1 MAMQTIEIRNIGP
14 LVDTGIISV
23 SQVMLLIGEQSTGKS
38 TFMKIL
44 CFCCWLEKQVMVS
57 GDSIV
62 SKYTHYYRFWNE
74 LKKFHHF
81 NDDFLSDGS
90 YIKYDGSAIQIE
102 MQGRKRNAKIVRKP
116 KFAEIRHNFKISFL
130 PSERN
135 LLSSIQNI
143 ENLYRSKDVDMLFNY
158 ILEWGEAR
166 SQFSVTHPLNLVFV
180 DKMKY
185 HYDEKSGDVL
195 TLADGHSKIKPYYAS
210 SGVQSALPIQ
220 VLATYLA
227 NEVGTSAKISPV
239 EYLKQ
244 LDLTDAKI
252 DKNVLTALLS
262 KLVEK
267 RSSFKINI
275 EELAKISPS
284 LGSVFTNLQK
294 RSSYRSF
301 HMFIEELEQ
310 NLFPK
315 AQFELVK
322 MLVELLKLMDAK
334 NTDYKSTVFLTTHS
348 PYVLTALNVM
358 MLASAAYEKSPDRVK
373 DLGLND
379 YVLPKDSYSAYCI
392 KDGRFENIVD
402 EEYGFIKGD
411 FLDSVSELVDNY
423 TFELNSIIYG
433 NAEG

>member
-1 MAMQTIEIRNIGP
+1 MQTIEIRNIGP
-14 LVDTGIISV
+14 LVETGIIQV

-44 CFCCWLEKQVMVS
+44 CFCCWLEKQVMIG

-81 NDDFLSDGS
+81 NDEFLSDSS

-102 MQGRKRNAKIVRKP
+102 MRGKKRNAKIVRKP
-116 KFAEIRHNFKISFL
+116 KFAEIRHNLKISFL

-143 ENLYRSKDVDMLFNY
+143 ENLYRAKDVDMLFNY

-166 SQFSVTHPLNLVFV
+166 LQFGVANPLDLVFV

-185 HYDEKSGDVL
+185 HYDAKNGDVL

-227 NEVGTSAKISPV
+227 GEVGTSAKISPV
-239 EYLKQ
+239 DYLKQ
-244 LDLTDAKI
+244 LDLTDSKI
-252 DKNVLTALLS
+252 DIKVMTSVLKN
-262 KLVEK
+262 
-267 RSSFKINI
+267 IQN
-275 EELAKISPS
+275 
-284 LGSVFTNLQK
+284 
-294 RSSYRSF
+294 RSSYKSF

-322 MLVELLKLMDAK
+322 MLVGLLKKMEHK
-334 NTDYKSTVFLTTHS
+334 STGYTSTVFLATHS

-358 MLASAAYEKSPDRVK
+358 MLASAAYEMSPDKVN
-373 DLGLND
+373 DLGLED
-379 YVLPKDSYSAYCI
+379 YVLPKGAYSAYCI

-402 EEYGFIKGD
+402 EEFGFIKGD

>member
-1 MAMQTIEIRNIGP
+1 MQAIEIRNIGP
-14 LVDTGIISV
+14 LVETGIIPV

-44 CFCCWLEKQVMVS
+44 CFCCWLEKQVMIG

-81 NDDFLSDGS
+81 NDEFLSDSS

-102 MQGRKRNAKIVRKP
+102 MRGKKRNAKIVRKP
-116 KFAEIRHNFKISFL
+116 KFAAIRHNLKISFL

-166 SQFSVTHPLNLVFV
+166 LQFGVANPLDLVFV

-185 HYDEKSGDVL
+185 HYDAKNGDVL
-195 TLADGHSKIKPYYAS
+195 TLADGYSKIKPYYAS

-227 NEVGTSAKISPV
+227 GEVGTSAKISPV

-244 LDLTDAKI
+244 LDLTDSKI
-252 DKNVLTALLS
+252 DIKVMTSVLKN
-262 KLVEK
+262 
-267 RSSFKINI
+267 IQN
-275 EELAKISPS
+275 
-284 LGSVFTNLQK
+284 
-294 RSSYRSF
+294 RSSYKSF

-322 MLVELLKLMDAK
+322 MLVGLLKKMEQ
-334 NTDYKSTVFLTTHS
+334 KSTGYTSMVFLTTHS

-358 MLASAAYEKSPDRVK
+358 MLASAAYEMSPNKVN
-373 DLGLND
+373 DLGLED
-379 YVLPKDSYSAYCI
+379 YVLPKGAYSAYCI

-402 EEYGFIKGD
+402 EEFGFIKGD

-423 TFELNSIIYG
+423 TFKLNSIIYG
-433 NAEG
+433 NTEG

>member
-1 MAMQTIEIRNIGP
+1 MQTIEIRNIGP
-14 LVDTGIISV
+14 LVETGIIPV

-44 CFCCWLEKQVMVS
+44 CFCCWLEKQVMIG

-81 NDDFLSDGS
+81 NDEFLSDSS

-102 MQGRKRNAKIVRKP
+102 MRGKKRNAKIVRKP
-116 KFAEIRHNFKISFL
+116 KFAEIRHNLKISFL

-166 SQFSVTHPLNLVFV
+166 LQFGVANPLDLVFV

-185 HYDEKSGDVL
+185 HYDAKNGDVL

-227 NEVGTSAKISPV
+227 GEVGTSAKISPV
-239 EYLKQ
+239 DYLKQ
-244 LDLTDAKI
+244 LDLTDSKI
-252 DKNVLTALLS
+252 DIKVMTSVLKN
-262 KLVEK
+262 
-267 RSSFKINI
+267 IQN
-275 EELAKISPS
+275 
-284 LGSVFTNLQK
+284 
-294 RSSYRSF
+294 RSSYKSF

-322 MLVELLKLMDAK
+322 MLVGLLKKMEQK
-334 NTDYKSTVFLTTHS
+334 STGYTSTVFLTTHS

-358 MLASAAYEKSPDRVK
+358 MLASAAYEMSPDKVN
-373 DLGLND
+373 DLGLED
-379 YVLPKDSYSAYCI
+379 YVLPMGAYSAYCI

-402 EEYGFIKGD
+402 EEFGFIKGD

-433 NAEG
+433 NTEG

>member
-1 MAMQTIEIRNIGP
+1 MQTIEIRNIGP
-14 LVDTGIISV
+14 LVETGIIPV

-44 CFCCWLEKQVMVS
+44 CFCCWLEKQVMIG

-81 NDDFLSDGS
+81 NDEFLSDSS

-102 MQGRKRNAKIVRKP
+102 MRGKKRNAKIVRKP
-116 KFAEIRHNFKISFL
+116 KFAEIRHNLKISFL

-166 SQFSVTHPLNLVFV
+166 LQFGVANPLDLVFV

-185 HYDEKSGDVL
+185 HYDAKNGDVL

-227 NEVGTSAKISPV
+227 GEVGTSAKISPV
-239 EYLKQ
+239 DYLKQ
-244 LDLTDAKI
+244 LDLTDSKI
-252 DKNVLTALLS
+252 DIKVMTSVLKN
-262 KLVEK
+262 
-267 RSSFKINI
+267 IQN
-275 EELAKISPS
+275 
-284 LGSVFTNLQK
+284 
-294 RSSYRSF
+294 RSSYKSF

-322 MLVELLKLMDAK
+322 MLVGLLKKMEQK
-334 NTDYKSTVFLTTHS
+334 STGYTSTVFLTTHS
-348 PYVLTALNVM
+348 PYVLMALNVM
-358 MLASAAYEKSPDRVK
+358 MLASAAYEMSPDKVN
-373 DLGLND
+373 DLGLED
-379 YVLPKDSYSAYCI
+379 YVLPKGAYSAYCI

-402 EEYGFIKGD
+402 EEFGFIKGD

-433 NAEG
+433 NTEG

>member
-1 MAMQTIEIRNIGP
+1 MQTIEIRNIGP
-14 LVDTGIISV
+14 LVETGIIPV

-44 CFCCWLEKQVMVS
+44 CFCCWLEKQVMIG

-81 NDDFLSDGS
+81 NDEFLSDSS

-102 MQGRKRNAKIVRKP
+102 MRGKKRNAKIVRKP
-116 KFAEIRHNFKISFL
+116 KFAEIRHNLKISFL

-166 SQFSVTHPLNLVFV
+166 LQFGVANPLDLVFV

-185 HYDEKSGDVL
+185 HYDAKNGDVL

-227 NEVGTSAKISPV
+227 GEVGTSAKISPV
-239 EYLKQ
+239 DYLKQ
-244 LDLTDAKI
+244 LDLTDSKI
-252 DKNVLTALLS
+252 DIKVMTSVLKN
-262 KLVEK
+262 
-267 RSSFKINI
+267 IQN
-275 EELAKISPS
+275 
-284 LGSVFTNLQK
+284 
-294 RSSYRSF
+294 RSSYKSF

-322 MLVELLKLMDAK
+322 MLVGLLKKMEHK
-334 NTDYKSTVFLTTHS
+334 STGYTSTVFLTTHS

-358 MLASAAYEKSPDRVK
+358 MLASAAYEMSPDKVN
-373 DLGLND
+373 DLGLED
-379 YVLPKDSYSAYCI
+379 YVLPKGAYSAYCI

-402 EEYGFIKGD
+402 EEFGFIKGD

-433 NAEG
+433 NTEG

>member
-1 MAMQTIEIRNIGP
+1 MQTIEIRNIGP
-14 LVDTGIISV
+14 LVETGIIPV

-44 CFCCWLEKQVMVS
+44 CFCCWLEKQVMIG

-81 NDDFLSDGS
+81 NDEFLSDSS

-102 MQGRKRNAKIVRKP
+102 MRGKKRNAKIVRKP
-116 KFAEIRHNFKISFL
+116 KFAAIRHNLKISFL

-166 SQFSVTHPLNLVFV
+166 LQFGVANPLDLVFV

-185 HYDEKSGDVL
+185 YYDAKNGDVL

-227 NEVGTSAKISPV
+227 GEVGTSAKISPV

-244 LDLTDAKI
+244 LDLTDSKI
-252 DKNVLTALLS
+252 DIKVMTSVLKN
-262 KLVEK
+262 
-267 RSSFKINI
+267 IQN
-275 EELAKISPS
+275 
-284 LGSVFTNLQK
+284 
-294 RSSYRSF
+294 RSSYKSF

-322 MLVELLKLMDAK
+322 MLVGLLKKMEQ
-334 NTDYKSTVFLTTHS
+334 KSTGYTSMVFLTTHS

-358 MLASAAYEKSPDRVK
+358 MLASAAYEMSPDKVN
-373 DLGLND
+373 DLGLED
-379 YVLPKDSYSAYCI
+379 YVLPKGAYSAYCI

-402 EEYGFIKGD
+402 EEFGFIKGD
-411 FLDSVSELVDNY
+411 FLDSISELVDNY

-433 NAEG
+433 NTEG

>member
-1 MAMQTIEIRNIGP
+1 MQTIEIRNIGP
-14 LVDTGIISV
+14 LRETGIVPV

-38 TFMKIL
+38 TFMKVL
-44 CFCCWLEKQVMVS
+44 CFCCWLEKQVMIG

-81 NDDFLSDGS
+81 NDDFLSDSS
-90 YIKYDGSAIQIE
+90 YIKYDGYAIQIE
-102 MQGRKRNAKIVRKP
+102 MRGKKRNARILRKP
-116 KFAEIRHNFKISFL
+116 NFAEIRHNLKISFL

-166 SQFSVTHPLNLVFV
+166 SQFNVEHPLDLVFV
-180 DKMKY
+180 EKMKY
-185 HYDEKSGDVL
+185 HYDAKNGDIL

-227 NEVGTSAKISPV
+227 GEVGTSAKISPV

-244 LDLTDAKI
+244 STLLTDSKI
-252 DKNVLTALLS
+252 DVKVLSAVLSEMLRSKDTSKPIGIKEIPASVENVLNNLL
-262 KLVEK
+262 
-267 RSSFKINI
+267 N
-275 EELAKISPS
+275 
-284 LGSVFTNLQK
+284 

-315 AQFELVK
+315 AQFDLVK
-322 MLVELLKLMDAK
+322 MLVGLLKKMEQK
-334 NTDYKSTVFLTTHS
+334 PTGYTSTVFLTTHS

-358 MLASAAYEKSPDRVK
+358 MLASIAYEKSPDRVREI
-373 DLGLND
+373 GLEDN
-379 YVLPKDSYSAYCI
+379 VLPKGAYSAYCI
-392 KDGRFENIVD
+392 KDGCFENIVD

-433 NAEG
+433 SAEG

>member
-1 MAMQTIEIRNIGP
+1 MQTIEIRNIGP
-14 LVDTGIISV
+14 LRDTGIVPV

-44 CFCCWLEKQVMVS
+44 CFCYWLEKQVMIG

-74 LKKFHHF
+74 LKRFHHL
-81 NDDFLSDGS
+81 NDEFLSDSS

-102 MQGRKRNAKIVRKP
+102 MPGKKRNAKIFRKP
-116 KFAEIRHNFKISFL
+116 KFADIRHNLKISFL

-166 SQFSVTHPLNLVFV
+166 SQFNVAHPLDLVFV
-180 DKMKY
+180 DNMKY
-185 HYDEKSGDVL
+185 HYDAKNGDML
-195 TLADGHSKIKPYYAS
+195 TLADGHSRIKPYYAS

-220 VLATYLA
+220 VIATYLA
-227 NEVGTSAKISPV
+227 GEVGTSAKKSPV

-244 LDLTDAKI
+244 LDLLDSKDVKALTT
-252 DKNVLTALLS
+252 VLNNML
-262 KLVEK
+262 
-267 RSSFKINI
+267 N
-275 EELAKISPS
+275 
-284 LGSVFTNLQK
+284 

-322 MLVELLKLMDAK
+322 MLVELLKQMDK
-334 NTDYKSTVFLTTHS
+334 KPTGYTSTVFLTTHS

-358 MLASAAYEKSPDRVK
+358 MLASAAYEMSPDKVS
-373 DLGLND
+373 DLGLED
-379 YVLPKDSYSAYCI
+379 YVLPKGAYSAYCI
-392 KDGRFENIVD
+392 KDGCFENIVD

>member
-1 MAMQTIEIRNIGP
+1 MQTIEIRNIGP
-14 LVDTGIISV
+14 LTETGTVPV

-44 CFCCWLEKQVMVS
+44 CFCCWLEKQVMIG

-81 NDDFLSDGS
+81 NDEFLSDSS

-102 MQGRKRNAKIVRKP
+102 MRGKKRNAKIVRKP
-116 KFAEIRHNFKISFL
+116 KFAEIRHNLKISFL

-166 SQFSVTHPLNLVFV
+166 LQFGVANPLDLVFV

-185 HYDEKSGDVL
+185 HYDAKNGDVL

-227 NEVGTSAKISPV
+227 GEVGTSAKISPV
-239 EYLKQ
+239 DYLKQ
-244 LDLTDAKI
+244 LDLTDSKI
-252 DKNVLTALLS
+252 DIKVMTSVLKN
-262 KLVEK
+262 
-267 RSSFKINI
+267 IQN
-275 EELAKISPS
+275 
-284 LGSVFTNLQK
+284 
-294 RSSYRSF
+294 RSSYKSF

-322 MLVELLKLMDAK
+322 MLVGLLKKMEQK
-334 NTDYKSTVFLTTHS
+334 STGYTSTVFLTTHS

-358 MLASAAYEKSPDRVK
+358 MLASAAYEMSPDKVN
-373 DLGLND
+373 DLGLED
-379 YVLPKDSYSAYCI
+379 YVLPKGAYSAYCI

-402 EEYGFIKGD
+402 EEFGFIKGD
-411 FLDSVSELVDNY
+411 FLDSVSELVDNS
-423 TFELNSIIYG
+423 N
-433 NAEG
+433 NV

>member
-1 MAMQTIEIRNIGP
+1 MQTIEIRNIGP
-14 LVDTGIISV
+14 LAETGVVPV

-44 CFCCWLEKQVMVS
+44 CFCCWLEKRVMIG
-57 GDSIV
+57 GDSIL
-62 SKYTHYYRFWNE
+62 SRYTHYYRFWNE

-81 NDDFLSDGS
+81 NDDFLSDSS

-102 MQGRKRNAKIVRKP
+102 MRGKKRNAKIVRKP
-116 KFAEIRHNFKISFL
+116 KFAEIRHNLKISFL

-166 SQFSVTHPLNLVFV
+166 LQFNVLHPLDLVFV

-185 HYDEKSGDVL
+185 HYDAKNGDVL

-227 NEVGTSAKISPV
+227 GEVGTSAKISPV
-239 EYLKQ
+239 DYLKQ
-244 LDLTDAKI
+244 LDLTDSKI
-252 DKNVLTALLS
+252 DIKVMTSVLKN
-262 KLVEK
+262 
-267 RSSFKINI
+267 IQN
-275 EELAKISPS
+275 
-284 LGSVFTNLQK
+284 
-294 RSSYRSF
+294 RSSYKSF

-322 MLVELLKLMDAK
+322 MLVGLLKKMEQ
-334 NTDYKSTVFLTTHS
+334 KSTGYTSMVFLTTHS

-358 MLASAAYEKSPDRVK
+358 MLASAAYEISHDKVH
-373 DLGLND
+373 DLGLED
-379 YVLPKDSYSAYCI
+379 YVLPKGAYSAYCI

-411 FLDSVSELVDNY
+411 FLDSVSEQVDNY

-433 NAEG
+433 NTEG

>member
-1 MAMQTIEIRNIGP
+1 MQTIEIRNIGP
-14 LVDTGIISV
+14 LVETGIIPV
-23 SQVMLLIGEQSTGKS
+23 SQVMLLIGEQSTVKS

-44 CFCCWLEKQVMVS
+44 CFCCWLEKQVMIG

-81 NDDFLSDGS
+81 NDEFLSDSS

-102 MQGRKRNAKIVRKP
+102 MRGKKRNAKIVRKP
-116 KFAEIRHNFKISFL
+116 KFAAIRHNLKISFL

-166 SQFSVTHPLNLVFV
+166 LQFGVANPLDLVFV

-185 HYDEKSGDVL
+185 YYDAKNGDVL

-227 NEVGTSAKISPV
+227 GEVGTSAKISPV

-244 LDLTDAKI
+244 LDLTDSKI
-252 DKNVLTALLS
+252 DIKVMTSVLKN
-262 KLVEK
+262 
-267 RSSFKINI
+267 IQN
-275 EELAKISPS
+275 
-284 LGSVFTNLQK
+284 
-294 RSSYRSF
+294 RSSYKSF

-322 MLVELLKLMDAK
+322 MLVGLLKKMEQ
-334 NTDYKSTVFLTTHS
+334 KSTGYTSMVFLTTHS

-358 MLASAAYEKSPDRVK
+358 MLASAAYEMSPDKVN
-373 DLGLND
+373 DLGLED
-379 YVLPKDSYSAYCI
+379 YVLPKGAYSAYCI

-402 EEYGFIKGD
+402 EEFGFIKGD

-423 TFELNSIIYG
+423 TIELNSIIYG
-433 NAEG
+433 NTEG

>member
-1 MAMQTIEIRNIGP
+1 MQTIEIRNIGP
-14 LVDTGIISV
+14 LKETGVVPI

-44 CFCCWLEKQVMVS
+44 CFCCWLEKQVMIG
-57 GDSIV
+57 GDSILTR
-62 SKYTHYYRFWNE
+62 YTHYYRFWNE

-81 NDDFLSDGS
+81 NDDFLSDSS

-102 MQGRKRNAKIVRKP
+102 MRGKKRNAKIVRKP
-116 KFAEIRHNFKISFL
+116 KFAEIKHNLKISFL

-166 SQFSVTHPLNLVFV
+166 LQFNELHPLDLVFV

-185 HYDEKSGDVL
+185 HYEAKKGDML

-227 NEVGTSAKISPV
+227 GEVGTSAKISPV

-244 LDLTDAKI
+244 LNLLTDSKVDVKI
-252 DKNVLTALLS
+252 LSAVLNEMLRNENTS
-262 KLVEK
+262 KPNK
-267 RSSFKINI
+267 NI
-275 EELAKISPS
+275 EVPA
-284 LGSVFTNLQK
+284 SVEYVLNNLLN

-301 HMFIEELEQ
+301 HMFVEELEQ
-310 NLFPK
+310 NLFPI

-322 MLVELLKLMDAK
+322 MLVGLLKQ
-334 NTDYKSTVFLTTHS
+334 TDKKDTGYKSTVFLTTHS

-358 MLASAAYEKSPDRVK
+358 MLASAAYEISHDKVH
-373 DLGLND
+373 DLGFED
-379 YVLPKDSYSAYCI
+379 YVLPKGAYSAYCI
-392 KDGRFENIVD
+392 KDGRFESVVD

-411 FLDSVSELVDNY
+411 FLDSVSEQVDNY

-433 NAEG
+433 NTEG

>member
-1 MAMQTIEIRNIGP
+1 MQTIEIRNIGP
-14 LVDTGIISV
+14 LVETGIIPV

-44 CFCCWLEKQVMVS
+44 CFCCWLEKQVMIG

-81 NDDFLSDGS
+81 NDEFLSDSS

-102 MQGRKRNAKIVRKP
+102 MRGKKRNAKIVRKP
-116 KFAEIRHNFKISFL
+116 KFAEIRHNLKISFL

-166 SQFSVTHPLNLVFV
+166 LQFGVANPLDLVFV

-185 HYDEKSGDVL
+185 HYDAKNGDVL

-220 VLATYLA
+220 VLGTYLA
-227 NEVGTSAKISPV
+227 GEVGTSAKISPV
-239 EYLKQ
+239 DYLKQ
-244 LDLTDAKI
+244 LDLTDSKI
-252 DKNVLTALLS
+252 DIKVMTSVLKN
-262 KLVEK
+262 
-267 RSSFKINI
+267 IQN
-275 EELAKISPS
+275 
-284 LGSVFTNLQK
+284 
-294 RSSYRSF
+294 RSSYKSF

-322 MLVELLKLMDAK
+322 MLVGLLKKMEQ
-334 NTDYKSTVFLTTHS
+334 KSTGYTSMVFLTTHS

-358 MLASAAYEKSPDRVK
+358 MLASAAYEMSPDKVN
-373 DLGLND
+373 DLGLED
-379 YVLPKDSYSAYCI
+379 YVLPKGAYSAYCI

-402 EEYGFIKGD
+402 EEFGFIKGD

-433 NAEG
+433 NTEG

>member
-1 MAMQTIEIRNIGP
+1 MQTIEIRNIGP
-14 LVDTGIISV
+14 LVETGIIPV

-44 CFCCWLEKQVMVS
+44 CFCCWLEKQVMIG

-81 NDDFLSDGS
+81 NDEFLSDSS

-102 MQGRKRNAKIVRKP
+102 MRGKKRNAKIVRKP
-116 KFAEIRHNFKISFL
+116 KFAEIRHNLKISFL

-166 SQFSVTHPLNLVFV
+166 LQFGVANPLDLVFV

-185 HYDEKSGDVL
+185 HYDAKNGDML

-227 NEVGTSAKISPV
+227 GEVGTSAKISPV
-239 EYLKQ
+239 DYLKQ
-244 LDLTDAKI
+244 LDLTDSKI
-252 DKNVLTALLS
+252 DIKVMTSVLKN
-262 KLVEK
+262 
-267 RSSFKINI
+267 IQN
-275 EELAKISPS
+275 
-284 LGSVFTNLQK
+284 
-294 RSSYRSF
+294 RSSYKSF

-322 MLVELLKLMDAK
+322 MLVGLLKKMEQ
-334 NTDYKSTVFLTTHS
+334 KSTGYTSMVFLTTHS

-358 MLASAAYEKSPDRVK
+358 MLASAAYEMSPDKVN
-373 DLGLND
+373 DLGLED
-379 YVLPKDSYSAYCI
+379 YVLPKGAYSAYCI

-402 EEYGFIKGD
+402 EEFGFIKGD

-433 NAEG
+433 NTEG

>member
-1 MAMQTIEIRNIGP
+1 MQTIEIRNIGP
-14 LVDTGIISV
+14 LVETGIIPV

-44 CFCCWLEKQVMVS
+44 CFCCWLEKQVMIG

-81 NDDFLSDGS
+81 NDEFLSDSS
-90 YIKYDGSAIQIE
+90 YIKYDGSTIQIE
-102 MQGRKRNAKIVRKP
+102 MRGKKGNAKIVRKP
-116 KFAEIRHNFKISFL
+116 KFAAIRHNLKISFL

-166 SQFSVTHPLNLVFV
+166 LQFGVANPLDLVFV

-185 HYDEKSGDVL
+185 HYDAKNGDVL

-227 NEVGTSAKISPV
+227 GEVGTSAKISPV

-244 LDLTDAKI
+244 LDLTDSKI
-252 DKNVLTALLS
+252 DIKVMTSVLKN
-262 KLVEK
+262 
-267 RSSFKINI
+267 IQN
-275 EELAKISPS
+275 
-284 LGSVFTNLQK
+284 
-294 RSSYRSF
+294 RSSYKSF

-322 MLVELLKLMDAK
+322 MLVGLLKKMEQKL
-334 NTDYKSTVFLTTHS
+334 TGYTSTVFLTTHS

-358 MLASAAYEKSPDRVK
+358 MLASAAYEISPDKVN
-373 DLGLND
+373 DLGLED
-379 YVLPKDSYSAYCI
+379 YVLPKGAYSAYCI
-392 KDGRFENIVD
+392 KDGRFENIIN
-402 EEYGFIKGD
+402 EEFGFIKGD

-433 NAEG
+433 NTEG

>member
-1 MAMQTIEIRNIGP
+1 
-14 LVDTGIISV
+14 
-23 SQVMLLIGEQSTGKS
+23 MLLIGEQSTGKS

-44 CFCCWLEKQVMVS
+44 CFCCWLEKQVMIG

-81 NDDFLSDGS
+81 NDEFLSDSS

-102 MQGRKRNAKIVRKP
+102 MRGKKRNAKIVRKP
-116 KFAEIRHNFKISFL
+116 KFAEIRHNLKISFL

-166 SQFSVTHPLNLVFV
+166 LQFGVANPLDLVFV

-185 HYDEKSGDVL
+185 HYDAKNGDVL

-227 NEVGTSAKISPV
+227 GEVGTSAKISPV
-239 EYLKQ
+239 DYLKQ
-244 LDLTDAKI
+244 LDLTDSKI
-252 DKNVLTALLS
+252 DIKVMTSVLKN
-262 KLVEK
+262 
-267 RSSFKINI
+267 IQN
-275 EELAKISPS
+275 
-284 LGSVFTNLQK
+284 
-294 RSSYRSF
+294 RSSYKSF

-322 MLVELLKLMDAK
+322 MLVGLLKKMEQK
-334 NTDYKSTVFLTTHS
+334 STGYTSTVFLTTHS

-358 MLASAAYEKSPDRVK
+358 MLASAAYEMSPDKVN
-373 DLGLND
+373 DLGLED
-379 YVLPKDSYSAYCI
+379 YVLPKGAYSAYCI
-392 KDGRFENIVD
+392 KDGCFENIVD
-402 EEYGFIKGD
+402 EEFGFIKGD

-433 NAEG
+433 NTEG

>member
-1 MAMQTIEIRNIGP
+1 MQTIEIRNIGP
-14 LVDTGIISV
+14 LKETGVVPI

-44 CFCCWLEKQVMVS
+44 CFCCWLEKQVMIG
-57 GDSIV
+57 GDSIL
-62 SKYTHYYRFWNE
+62 SRYTHYYRFWNE

-81 NDDFLSDGS
+81 NDDFLSDSS

-102 MQGRKRNAKIVRKP
+102 MRGKKRNAKIVRKP
-116 KFAEIRHNFKISFL
+116 KFAEIRHNLKISFL

-166 SQFSVTHPLNLVFV
+166 LQFNESHPLNLVFV

-185 HYDEKSGDVL
+185 HYNAKNGDVL

-227 NEVGTSAKISPV
+227 GEVGTSAKISPV

-244 LDLTDAKI
+244 LNLLTDSKVDVKI
-252 DKNVLTALLS
+252 LSAVLNEMLRNENTS
-262 KLVEK
+262 KPNK
-267 RSSFKINI
+267 NI
-275 EELAKISPS
+275 EVPA
-284 LGSVFTNLQK
+284 SVEYVLNNLLN

-301 HMFIEELEQ
+301 HMFVEELEQ
-310 NLFPK
+310 NLFPI

-322 MLVELLKLMDAK
+322 MLVGLLKQ
-334 NTDYKSTVFLTTHS
+334 TDKKDTGYKSTVFLTTHS

-358 MLASAAYEKSPDRVK
+358 MLASAAYEISHDKVH
-373 DLGLND
+373 DLGFED
-379 YVLPKDSYSAYCI
+379 YVLPKGAYSAYCI

-411 FLDSVSELVDNY
+411 FLDSVSEQVDNY

-433 NAEG
+433 NTEG

>member
-1 MAMQTIEIRNIGP
+1 MQTIEIRNIGP
-14 LVDTGIISV
+14 LVETGIIPV

-44 CFCCWLEKQVMVS
+44 CFCCWLEKQVMIG

-81 NDDFLSDGS
+81 NDEFLSDSS

-102 MQGRKRNAKIVRKP
+102 MRGKKRNAKIVRKP
-116 KFAEIRHNFKISFL
+116 KFAEIRYNLKISFL

-166 SQFSVTHPLNLVFV
+166 LQFGVANPLDLVFV

-185 HYDEKSGDVL
+185 HYDAKNGDVL

-227 NEVGTSAKISPV
+227 GEVGTSAKISPV
-239 EYLKQ
+239 DYLKQ
-244 LDLTDAKI
+244 LDLTDSKI
-252 DKNVLTALLS
+252 DIKVMTSVLKN
-262 KLVEK
+262 
-267 RSSFKINI
+267 IQN
-275 EELAKISPS
+275 
-284 LGSVFTNLQK
+284 
-294 RSSYRSF
+294 RSSYKSF

-322 MLVELLKLMDAK
+322 MLVGLLKKMEQK
-334 NTDYKSTVFLTTHS
+334 STGYTSTVFLTTHS

-358 MLASAAYEKSPDRVK
+358 MLASAAYEMSPDKVN
-373 DLGLND
+373 DLGLED
-379 YVLPKDSYSAYCI
+379 YVLPKGAYSAYCI

-402 EEYGFIKGD
+402 EEFGFIKGD

-433 NAEG
+433 NTEG

>member
-1 MAMQTIEIRNIGP
+1 MQTIEIRNIGP
-14 LVDTGIISV
+14 LVETGIIQV

-44 CFCCWLEKQVMVS
+44 CFCCWLEKQVMIG

-81 NDDFLSDGS
+81 NDEFLSDSS

-102 MQGRKRNAKIVRKP
+102 MRGKKRNAKIVRKP
-116 KFAEIRHNFKISFL
+116 KFAEIRHNLKISFL

-143 ENLYRSKDVDMLFNY
+143 ENLYRAKDVDMLFNY

-166 SQFSVTHPLNLVFV
+166 LQFGVANPLDLVFV

-185 HYDEKSGDVL
+185 HYDAKNGDVL

-227 NEVGTSAKISPV
+227 GEVGTSAKISPV
-239 EYLKQ
+239 DYLKQ
-244 LDLTDAKI
+244 LDLTDSKI
-252 DKNVLTALLS
+252 DIKVMTSVLKN
-262 KLVEK
+262 
-267 RSSFKINI
+267 IQN
-275 EELAKISPS
+275 
-284 LGSVFTNLQK
+284 
-294 RSSYRSF
+294 RSSYKSF

-322 MLVELLKLMDAK
+322 MLVGLLKKMEQK
-334 NTDYKSTVFLTTHS
+334 STGYTSTVFLTTHS

-358 MLASAAYEKSPDRVK
+358 MLASAAYEMSPDKVN
-373 DLGLND
+373 DLGLED
-379 YVLPKDSYSAYCI
+379 YVLPKGAYSAYCI

-402 EEYGFIKGD
+402 EEFGFIKGD

>member
-1 MAMQTIEIRNIGP
+1 MQTIEIRNIGP
-14 LVDTGIISV
+14 LVETGIIPV

-44 CFCCWLEKQVMVS
+44 CFCCWLEKQVMIG

-81 NDDFLSDGS
+81 NDEFLSDSS
-90 YIKYDGSAIQIE
+90 YIKYEGSAIQIE
-102 MQGRKRNAKIVRKP
+102 MRGKKRNAKIVRKP
-116 KFAEIRHNFKISFL
+116 KFAAIRHNLKISFL

-166 SQFSVTHPLNLVFV
+166 LQFGVANPLDLVFV

-185 HYDEKSGDVL
+185 YYDAKNGDVL

-227 NEVGTSAKISPV
+227 GEVGTSAKISPV

-244 LDLTDAKI
+244 LDLTDSKI
-252 DKNVLTALLS
+252 DIKVMTSVLKN
-262 KLVEK
+262 
-267 RSSFKINI
+267 IQN
-275 EELAKISPS
+275 
-284 LGSVFTNLQK
+284 
-294 RSSYRSF
+294 RSSYKSF

-322 MLVELLKLMDAK
+322 MLVGLLKKMEQ
-334 NTDYKSTVFLTTHS
+334 KSTGYTSMVFLTTHS

-358 MLASAAYEKSPDRVK
+358 MLASAAYEMSPDKVN
-373 DLGLND
+373 DLGLED
-379 YVLPKDSYSAYCI
+379 YVLPKGAYSAYCI

-402 EEYGFIKGD
+402 EEFGFIKGD
-411 FLDSVSELVDNY
+411 FLDSISELVDNY

-433 NAEG
+433 NTEG

>member
-1 MAMQTIEIRNIGP
+1 MQTIEIRKIGP
-14 LVDTGIISV
+14 LVETGIVPV

-44 CFCCWLEKQVMVS
+44 CFCCWLEKQVMIG

-74 LKKFHHF
+74 LKKFHHL
-81 NDDFLSDGS
+81 NDEFFSDSS
-90 YIKYDGSAIQIE
+90 YIKYDGSAVQIE
-102 MQGRKRNAKIVRKP
+102 MRGKKRNAKIVRNP
-116 KFAEIRHNFKISFL
+116 KFAEIRHNLKLSFL

-135 LLSSIQNI
+135 LLSSILNI

-166 SQFSVTHPLNLVFV
+166 SQFNATHPLDLVFV
-180 DKMKY
+180 DNMKY
-185 HYDEKSGDVL
+185 HYDTKNGDVL

-227 NEVGTSAKISPV
+227 KEVGTSAKISPI

-244 LDLTDAKI
+244 LDLTDSKI
-252 DKNVLTALLS
+252 DIKVLTSVLS
-262 KLVEK
+262 EMLKNGGGSKTEKL
-267 RSSFKINI
+267 SDM
-275 EELAKISPS
+275 SPS
-284 LGSVFTNLQK
+284 FDTVFKKLQN

-315 AQFELVK
+315 TQFELVK
-322 MLVELLKLMDAK
+322 MLVGLLKQMDK
-334 NTDYKSTVFLTTHS
+334 KDTGYKSTVFLTTHS

-358 MLASAAYEKSPDRVK
+358 MLVSAAYELSPDKVN
-373 DLGLND
+373 DLGLED
-379 YVLPKDSYSAYCI
+379 YVLPKGAYSAYCI
-392 KDGRFENIVD
+392 KDGRFESIID